1 MPRNDYPAGAVNNAK
16 RALKWAD
23 ENGWGSC
30 GTEVGK
36 QRANQI
42 ASRENLS
49 DETIKRTY
57 SYLSRAAE
65 HADVPYS
72 EGCGGLM
79 YDAWGGKAMLRWAAA
94 RVDEMNERNMDGAVR
109 RALRSM
115 TREHNQNNPDNKTT
129 QVALGMMYQT
139 LPGEPRERI
148 RAIRSYLAGE
158 PQEQQRK
165 AQADGVQYRHAEM
178 RAASDDLVVE
188 GYAAVF
194 NSTTDLGSF
203 QERIAPGAFAD
214 VLDDDV
220 RLLINH
226 DGVPLARTSNGTLKL
241 KEDDNG
247 LYYRGVLSDTQAGR
261 DLYTMIQ
268 RGDISQSSFAFT
280 IGEESVDE
288 DGVRVIEKVSRLI
301 DVSPV
306 TYPAYQAA
314 SVYARA
320 EEKKEND

>member
-1 MPRNDYPAGAVNNAK
+1 MPRNDYPQGAVNNAK
-16 RALKWAD
+16 RALKWAE

-94 RVDEMNERNMDGAVR
+94 RVDEMNERNMDGSVR

-129 QVALGMMYQT
+129 QVVLGMMYQT

-165 AQADGVQYRHAEM
+165 AVADGVQYRQAEM
-178 RAASDDLVVE
+178 RAASDEMVVE

-203 QERIAPGAFAD
+203 QERIAPGAFSD

-226 DGVPLARTSNGTLKL
+226 DGVPLARTSNNTLSL
-241 KEDDNG
+241 KEDEDG
-247 LYYRGVLSDTQAGR
+247 LYYRAHLSDTQAGR

-280 IGEESVDE
+280 ISEESVDE
-288 DGVRVIEKVSRLI
+288 DGVRVIEKVERLI

-314 SVYARA
+314 SVFARA

>member
-1 MPRNDYPAGAVNNAK
+1 MPRNDYPQGAVNNAK

-57 SYLSRAAE
+57 SYLSRAANN
-65 HADVPYS
+65 ADVPYS

-129 QVALGMMYQT
+129 QVALGMIYET
-139 LPGEPRERI
+139 LPGEPKDRI
-148 RAIRSYLAGE
+148 RGIRSYLAGE

-165 AQADGVQYRHAEM
+165 AQADGVQFRHAEM
-178 RAASDDLVVE
+178 RAATDDLVVE

-194 NSTTDLGSF
+194 NSTTDLGTF

-214 VLDDDV
+214 VLEDDV

-226 DGVPLARTSNGTLKL
+226 DGVPLARTSNGTLTL
-241 KEDDNG
+241 KEDEEG

>member
-1 MPRNDYPAGAVNNAK
+1 MPRNDYPQGAVNNAK

-79 YDAWGGKAMLRWAAA
+79 YDAWGGKAMLRWSAA

-129 QVALGMMYQT
+129 QVALGTMYQT
-139 LPGEPRERI
+139 LPGQPKDRI
-148 RAIRSYLAGE
+148 RAIRSYLARE

-178 RAASDDLVVE
+178 RAATDDLVVE

-241 KEDDNG
+241 KEDEDG

>member
-1 MPRNDYPAGAVNNAK
+1 MPRNDYPQGAVNNAK

-30 GTEVGK
+30 GTEIGK
-36 QRANQI
+36 RRANQL
-42 ASRENLS
+42 ASKSNIS
-49 DETIKRTY
+49 DEVIKRTY

-115 TREHNQNNPDNKTT
+115 TREHNKNNPDNKTT
-129 QVALGMMYQT
+129 QVALGMMYET
-139 LPGEPRERI
+139 FPGEPKDRI

-178 RAASDDLVVE
+178 RAATDDLVVE

-220 RLLINH
+220 RLLVNH
-226 DGVPLARTSNGTLKL
+226 EGMPLARTSNGTMTLE
-241 KEDDNG
+241 EDEKG
-247 LYYRGVLSDTQAGR
+247 LYYRAHLSDTQVGR
-261 DLYTMIQ
+261 DVYTMIK
-268 RGDISQSSFAFT
+268 RGDLSQSSFAFT
-280 IGEESVDE
+280 IKQESVDE
-288 DGVRVIEKVSRLI
+288 DGVRVIDKVAQLI
-301 DVSPV
+301 DTSIV
-306 TYPAYQAA
+306 TYPAYKAA

-320 EEKKEND
+320 EQKKEND

>member
-1 MPRNDYPAGAVNNAK
+1 MPRNDYPQGAVNNAK

-79 YDAWGGKAMLRWAAA
+79 YDAWGGKSMLRWAQA
-94 RVDEMNERNMDGAVR
+94 RVNEMNERNIDGAVR
-109 RALRSM
+109 RALRSIA
-115 TREHNQNNPDNKTT
+115 RNHNESNPQNKTT
-129 QVALGMMYQT
+129 QVALGMMYST
-139 LPGEPRERI
+139 LCGEPKERMQQI
-148 RAIRSYLAGE
+148 RRYLAGDV
-158 PQEQQRK
+158 QEQQRK
-165 AQADGVQYRHAEM
+165 ANADGVQYRHAEM
-178 RAASDDLVVE
+178 RAAGEDMVVE

-194 NSTTDLGSF
+194 NSTTDLGHF
-203 QERIAPGAFAD
+203 KERIAPGAFAD

-220 RLLINH
+220 RFLVNH
-226 DGVPLARTSNGTLKL
+226 DGVPLARTSNGTMTL
-241 KEDDNG
+241 KEDDKG
-247 LYYRGVLSDTQAGR
+247 LYYRAVLSDTQAGR
-261 DLYTMIQ
+261 DLHTMIK

-280 IGEESVDE
+280 IGDETIDE
-288 DGVRVIEKVSRLI
+288 DGVRVIERVSRLI
-301 DVSPV
+301 DTSAV
-306 TYPAYQAA
+306 TYPAYEAA
-314 SVYARA
+314 SVYARGQ
-320 EEKKEND
+320 EQKEND

>member
-1 MPRNDYPAGAVNNAK
+1 MARNDYPEGAVNNA
-16 RALKWAD
+16 RRVLKYVD
-23 ENGWGSC
+23 KNGWGSC
-30 GTEVGK
+30 GTDVGK
-36 QRANQI
+36 QRASQI

-49 DETIKRTY
+49 DETIKRTF

-65 HADVPYS
+65 HANVPYS

-79 YDAWGGKAMLRWAAA
+79 YDAWGGKAMLRWSAA

-109 RALRSM
+109 RVLRSM
-115 TREHNQNNPDNKTT
+115 TREHNKCNPDNKTT

-139 LPGEPRERI
+139 LPGEPKERI
-148 RAIRSYLAGE
+148 QALRKFLSGE
-158 PQEQQRK
+158 PAEQKRK
-165 AQADGVQYRHAEM
+165 AEQDGVQYRTAEM
-178 RAASDDLVVE
+178 RAATDNLVVE

-194 NSTTDLGSF
+194 NSTTDLGAF

-226 DGVPLARTSNGTLKL
+226 DGVPLARTSNRTLRL
-241 KEDDNG
+241 EEDEEG
-247 LYYRGVLSDTQAGR
+247 LHYRAVLSDTQAGR
-261 DLYTMIQ
+261 DLYKMIQ

-280 IGEESVDE
+280 IGEESIDE

-314 SVYARA
+314 SVFARA
-320 EEKKEND
+320 EQQNKND

>member
-79 YDAWGGKAMLRWAAA
+79 YDAWGGKAMLRWSAA

-165 AQADGVQYRHAEM
+165 AQAEGVQYRHAEM
-178 RAASDDLVVE
+178 RAGSDPMVVE

-194 NSTTDLGSF
+194 NSTTDLGHF
-203 QERIAPGAFAD
+203 KERIAPGAFSD
-214 VLDDDV
+214 VLDNDV
-220 RLLINH
+220 RFLVNH
-226 DGVPLARTSNGTLKL
+226 DGMPLARTSNGTMTLQ
-241 KEDDNG
+241 EDEHG
-247 LYYRGVLSDTQAGR
+247 LHYRAHLSDTQAGR
-261 DLYTMIQ
+261 DVYTMIK
-268 RGDISQSSFAFT
+268 RGDLSQSSFAFT
-280 IGEESVDE
+280 IKEESIDE
-288 DGVRVIEKVSRLI
+288 DGVRVIEKVASLI
-301 DVSPV
+301 DTSVV
-306 TYPAYQAA
+306 TYPAYKDA
-314 SVYARA
+314 SVYARS

>member
-1 MPRNDYPAGAVNNAK
+1 MPRNDYPQGAVNNAK

-49 DETIKRTY
+49 DETIRRTY

-79 YDAWGGKAMLRWAAA
+79 YDAWGGKAMLRWSAA

-139 LPGEPRERI
+139 FPGEPRERI

-178 RAASDDLVVE
+178 RAATDDLVVE

-241 KEDDNG
+241 KEDEDG